1 MLGNVLLPYA
11 WGMAHAI
18 PQLIEGRIDFW
29 HRLDWTAPPVRELAW
44 SSRSFVMTSLTRI
57 WQVGRVATGP
67 DESPYHRGQYQT
79 TAVMALLHESTRL
92 DPTYQKANPMTFRFF
107 QSDSP
112 LRGGLDSSAGNSL
125 NEALLDLFDHSPG
138 SAASKIRGYENIN
151 PTLPAGFPAF
161 NPVFPTMIPDPI
173 NMAESIARV
182 GQPGNMLALSIAR
195 PTGIF

>member
-1 MLGNVLLPYA
+1 
-11 WGMAHAI
+11 
-18 PQLIEGRIDFW
+18 
-29 HRLDWTAPPVRELAW
+29 
-44 SSRSFVMTSLTRI
+44 
-57 WQVGRVATGP
+57 
-67 DESPYHRGQYQT
+67 
-79 TAVMALLHESTRL
+79 
-92 DPTYQKANPMTFRFF
+92 MTFRFF

-182 GQPGNMLALSIAR
+182 GQQNFNPVFPTMIPDPISMAESIARVGQQNFNPVFPTMIPDPINMAESIARVGQPGNMLALSIAR